1 VFTEEHQFFFIE
13 RVYMISSKIREY
25 FSTREL
31 ACEDD
36 VSRNEVIEQPIEIY
50 KRITQKMD
58 EPEEYLNSMNNDLV
72 KLIGYRID
80 LENKK
85 DHYGLSLWDELDQR
99 MYEDT
104 VVSEKRVIEVL
115 HEVPMF
121 FLMSF
126 LGYAC
131 YKEKQWDL

>member
-1 VFTEEHQFFFIE
+1 
-13 RVYMISSKIREY
+13 MLSSKIKEY

-36 VSRNEVIEQPIEIY
+36 VSRSEVIQQTIEVY
-50 KRITQKMD
+50 KRICQKMD
-58 EPEEYLNSMNNDLV
+58 EPDEYLNSMNNDIV
-72 KLIGYRID
+72 KLIGYRIE
-80 LENKK
+80 LEHKK
-85 DHYGLSLWDELDQR
+85 DHYGLNLWDELDRR
-99 MYEDT
+99 MYEDSI
-104 VVSEKRVIEVL
+104 VSEKKVIQVL
-115 HEVPMF
+115 EEVPMF

>member
-1 VFTEEHQFFFIE
+1 
-13 RVYMISSKIREY
+13 MISSKIREY

-36 VSRNEVIEQPIEIY
+36 VSRNEVIEQTIEIY

-72 KLIGYRID
+72 KLIGYRIE

-85 DHYGLSLWDELDQR
+85 DHYGLNLWDELDQR

-104 VVSEKRVIEVL
+104 VVSEKKIIEVL
-115 HEVPMF
+115 QEVPMF

-131 YKEKQWDL
+131 YKEKQWGL

>member
-1 VFTEEHQFFFIE
+1 
-13 RVYMISSKIREY
+13 MISSKIREY

-36 VSRNEVIEQPIEIY
+36 VSMNEVIDQTIEIY

-85 DHYGLSLWDELDQR
+85 DHYGLNLWDELDQR

>member
-1 VFTEEHQFFFIE
+1 
-13 RVYMISSKIREY
+13 MLSSKIREY

-36 VSRNEVIEQPIEIY
+36 VSRKEVIDQTIEIY
-50 KRITQKMD
+50 KRICQKMD
-58 EPEEYLNSMNNDLV
+58 EQLSEEYLNSMNNDLV

-85 DHYGLSLWDELDQR
+85 DQYGLTLWDELDQR
-99 MYEDT
+99 MYVEN
-104 VVSEKRVIEVL
+104 VVSEKKIIEVL
-115 HEVPMF
+115 EEVPMF

-131 YKEKQWDL
+131 YKEKQWCL

>member
-1 VFTEEHQFFFIE
+1 
-13 RVYMISSKIREY
+13 MISSKIREY

-36 VSRNEVIEQPIEIY
+36 VSRNEVIDQTIEIY
-50 KRITQKMD
+50 KRITQNMD

-104 VVSEKRVIEVL
+104 VVSEKKVIEVL

>member
-1 VFTEEHQFFFIE
+1 
-13 RVYMISSKIREY
+13 MISSKIREY

-36 VSRNEVIEQPIEIY
+36 VSRNEVINQTIEIY
-50 KRITQKMD
+50 KRIYQKMD

-85 DHYGLSLWDELDQR
+85 DHYGLNLWDELDQR
-99 MYEDT
+99 MYLEN
-104 VVSEKRVIEVL
+104 VVSEKKIIEVL
-115 HEVPMF
+115 EEVPMF

-131 YKEKQWDL
+131 YKEKQWSL